1 MATAPERPAP
11 GSAMLHPITLAA
23 VALLILND
31 HVFKA
36 QWPSWWTGKLS
47 DVAGLAM
54 FPLLLQGL
62 WEHLGTRDRE
72 DFEPSRAV
80 LHGCVLLT
88 GLCFSVIQVSELAG
102 DGWRYGL
109 GLLQWPVRAAWA
121 FLTDTPWNPRVLPVA
136 HVVDAEDLLTLPAL
150 LVALKV
156 GGQRCAP
163 RAVSRVGAPDS
174 TPA

>member
-1 MATAPERPAP
+1 MNTVRPPTP

-62 WEHLGTRDRE
+62 WEHVTARGRT
-72 DFEPSRAV
+72 DFQPSRAA
-80 LHGCVLLT
+80 LHACVLMT
-88 GLCFSVIQVSELAG
+88 GLCFSAIQVSELAG
-102 DGWRYGL
+102 DGWRWGL

-121 FLTDTPWNPRVLPVA
+121 FLTDTFWNPHVLPVA
-136 HVVDAEDLLTLPAL
+136 HVADAEDLLTLPAL
-150 LVALKV
+150 WVALKV

-163 RAVSRVGAPDS
+163 RAAPDVGAPRS
-174 TPA
+174 APA

>member
-1 MATAPERPAP
+1 MRPTRRPSP
-11 GSAMLHPITLAA
+11 GSAMLHPLTLAA
-23 VALLILND
+23 VALLLLND

-47 DVAGLAM
+47 DVVGLAM

-72 DFEPSRAV
+72 AFQPSRAV
-80 LHGCVLLT
+80 LHGCVLMT

-102 DGWRYGL
+102 EGWRYGL
-109 GLLQWPVRAAWA
+109 GLLQWPARAAWA
-121 FLTDTPWNPRVLPVA
+121 LLTDAPRLPRVLPVA
-136 HVVDAEDLLTLPAL
+136 HVADVEDLLALPAL
-150 LVALKV
+150 WVALKV

-163 RAVSRVGAPDS
+163 RATPDVGAPNS
-174 TPA
+174 APA

>member
-1 MATAPERPAP
+1 MTTARRPTP
-11 GSAMLHPITLAA
+11 GSAMLHPVTVAA

-62 WEHLGTRDRE
+62 WEHLTARGGT
-72 DFEPSRAV
+72 DFQPSRAV
-80 LHGCVLLT
+80 LHACVLLT
-88 GLCFSVIQVSELAG
+88 GLCFSAIQVSALAG
-102 DGWRYGL
+102 DGWRWGL
-109 GLLQWPVRAAWA
+109 GLLQWPARAAWA
-121 FLTDTPWNPRVLPVA
+121 HVMDAPWHPRVLPVA
-136 HVVDAEDLLTLPAL
+136 HVADAEDLLALPAL
-150 LVALKV
+150 WVAMKV

-163 RAVSRVGAPDS
+163 RATLAAP
-174 TPA
+174 A

>member
-1 MATAPERPAP
+1 MTTARRPSP
-11 GSAMLHPITLAA
+11 GSAMRHPITLAA

-31 HVFKA
+31 HVLKA

-62 WEHLGTRDRE
+62 WEHLGTRNRE

-80 LHGCVLLT
+80 LHGCVLVT
-88 GLCFSVIQVSELAG
+88 GLCFSAIQVSELAG
-102 DGWRYGL
+102 DGWRHGL
-109 GLLQWPVRAAWA
+109 GLLQWPPRATWA
-121 FLTDTPWNPRVLPVA
+121 LLTDAPRLPRVLPVA
-136 HVVDAEDLLTLPAL
+136 HVADAEDLLTLPAL

-156 GGQRCAP
+156 GGSRCAP
-163 RAVSRVGAPDS
+163 RTASRMGAPDS